1 MSSNLALFMK
11 KNKKVRENTFYAATS
26 SLLDEKG
33 NPLMWE
39 IKPLTTEE
47 SERIRLECTKDVPVP
62 GKRNQYRSK
71 IDTNLYNDKLMV
83 AAIVFPDLYN
93 AELQDSYGV
102 KTPEALL
109 KAMIDNPSEYYD
121 LLNYITEQSG
131 FDKDIQDEIDEAKN

>member
-1 MSSNLALFMK
+1 MSNLSLFMK
-11 KNKKVRENTFYAATS
+11 KNKKIRENSFYPATK
-26 SLLDEKG
+26 SLTDEKG
-33 NPLMWE
+33 EPLQWE

-47 SERIRLECTKDVPVP
+47 SERIRMECTKDVPVP
-62 GKRNQYRSK
+62 GKRGQYRTK
-71 IDTNLYNDKLMV
+71 VDTNLYNDKLMV
-83 AAIVFPDLYN
+83 GAIVFPDLYN

-131 FDKDIQDEIDEAKN
+131 FDRDIQDEIEEAKN

>member
-1 MSSNLALFMK
+1 MGNLALFMK
-11 KNKKVRENTFYAATS
+11 KNKKVRQNAFYPATKT
-26 SLLDEKG
+26 LLDEKG

-47 SERIRLECTKDVPVP
+47 SERIRLECTKDVPIP

-93 AELQDSYGV
+93 EELQNSYGV
-102 KTPEALL
+102 MTPEDLL
-109 KAMIDNPSEYYD
+109 KAMVDNPSEYYD
-121 LLNYITEQSG
+121 LLNYVTEQSG
-131 FDKDIQDEIDEAKN
+131 FDKDIQDEIEEAKN

>member
-1 MSSNLALFMK
+1 MSNLALFMK
-11 KNKKVRENTFYAATS
+11 KNKKVRSNTFYAATT
-26 SLLDEKG
+26 SLTDANGK
-33 NPLMWE
+33 PLEWE

-62 GKRNQYRSK
+62 GKRGQFRTK
-71 IDTNLYNDKLMV
+71 VDTNLYNDKLMV

-93 AELQDSYGV
+93 KELQDSYGV
-102 KTPEALL
+102 MTPEDLL

-131 FDKDIQDEIDEAKN
+131 FNKDIADEVEEAKN